1 MGDFWAFLLQ
11 TLTASGAA
19 VLLLIVKAMFRDKLS
34 PRWQFAVW
42 GILALVLL
50 IPAGLWGR
58 YALLNWPMWVEAL
71 KTLLTGSYTLTRVIA
86 PIPLP
91 SLTVPATVFDWLYL
105 IYVLGVLFLL
115 GRYLFSYIRLR
126 LVLKTGRT
134 VSPETAGRIQ
144 SVAAGYHL
152 PACRGVEVE
161 GLGSAFVCGIFSP
174 VLALP
179 AGKTVDDKV
188 LLHELLHLKYR
199 DVVWGILICVL
210 RCVHWCNPLL
220 WYCANEA
227 GNDLESL
234 CDQRVLE
241 RLEGEDRREYGQ
253 ILLSMA
259 NERYARTPGT
269 SSASNGGRNIRRRI
283 QAIVRFKRYPAGM
296 ALVSVCAALMLA
308 APLVFGSRAVSV
320 YNEGGRLSGRAG
332 IDLSLAS
339 ARTTWCT
346 TMAGA
351 LDAYGKSLLVQ
362 SGAYRAM
369 CAPMEQQSEIA
380 RIMRD
385 RQEEGLWP
393 TWDTGLPIEPD
404 RSEGYYIYNLEPS
417 GTDAYQ
423 ALVAVKLNG
432 APDGQWKENMMYLA
446 YQQVLVQK
454 EGNRWVVTGQ
464 GEVRTVEAQEAS
476 MLWGVEELPSYV
488 YSGTAENF
496 RVEVHFQKSVV
507 VDNTIQQ
514 TSGTSWFFGP
524 TTTFDTVPKPG
535 AQFDEIYHSLWS
547 QCIFLGT
554 EEEKTAITH
563 LGLSVAPMDAGEERP
578 SLQPLGIGSG
588 GGSSSTG
595 ECWSSRSLDP
605 DWGPIVSMDGGGSG
619 GHLSTDDFLLP
630 DSFAA
635 DLYINGKKAAE
646 LTLRLQEGG
655 AAQ

>member
-42 GILALVLL
+42 GILGLVLL

-71 KTLLTGSYTLTRVIA
+71 KSLLTGSYTLTRVTA
-86 PIPLP
+86 PVPLP
-91 SLTVPATVFDWLYL
+91 SLTPPATVFDWLYWV
-105 IYVLGVLFLL
+105 YVLGVLFLL
-115 GRYLFSYIRLR
+115 GRYLLAYVRLR
-126 LVLKTGRT
+126 LALKHGRP

-144 SVAAGYHL
+144 AVADRYHL

-161 GLGSAFVCGIFSP
+161 GLGSAFVCGVFSP

-179 AGKTVDDKV
+179 AGKAVEDKV
-188 LLHELLHLKYR
+188 LLHELLHLKHR
-199 DVVWGILICVL
+199 DVVWGILICLL
-210 RCVHWCNPLL
+210 RCLHWCNPLL
-220 WYCANEA
+220 WYCADEA

-259 NERYARTPGT
+259 NEKYARSPGT
-269 SSASNGGRNIRRRI
+269 SSASNGGKNIRRRI
-283 QAIVRFKRYPAGM
+283 EAIVRFKRYPAGM

-320 YNEGGRLSGRAG
+320 YDEGGRLSGRAD

-369 CAPMEQQSEIA
+369 CAPLADQANIA
-380 RIMRD
+380 QVMGD
-385 RQEEGLWP
+385 RQAEGLWP
-393 TWDTGLPIEPD
+393 AWDTGLPIEAD
-404 RSEGYYIYNLEPS
+404 RSEGYYIYNLEPA
-417 GTDAYQ
+417 GEGAYQ

-454 EGNRWVVTGQ
+454 EGNRWVVTEQ

-476 MLWGVEELPSYV
+476 ILWGVEELPSYV

-496 RVEVHFQKSVV
+496 RVEVRYQKTFA
-507 VDNTIQQ
+507 VDNTVQN
-514 TSGTSWFFGP
+514 TNSTSWFFGP
-524 TTTFDTVPKPG
+524 STSFDTVPKPE

-578 SLQPLGIGSG
+578 SLQPLGMGSG

-595 ECWSSRSLDP
+595 ECWSSRSLDS
-605 DWGPIVSMDGGGSG
+605 DWGPAVSMGGGGGS
-619 GHLSTDDFLLP
+619 SEFDTDSFLLP
-630 DSFAA
+630 DFYAA
-635 DLYINGKKAAE
+635 DLYINGEKAAE

-655 AAQ
+655 AQ

>member
-42 GILALVLL
+42 SILALVLL
-50 IPAGLWGR
+50 IPAELWGR

-71 KTLLTGSYTLTRVIA
+71 KTLFTGSYTLTRVIA

-91 SLTVPATVFDWLYL
+91 SLAVPATVFDWLYV

-115 GRYLFSYIRLR
+115 GRYLFSYVRLR
-126 LVLKTGRT
+126 LVLKTGRP

-144 SVAAGYHL
+144 SVAEGYHL
-152 PACRGVEVE
+152 PAYRGVEVE

-259 NERYARTPGT
+259 NEKYARSPGT

-320 YNEGGRLSGRAG
+320 YNEGGRLSGRAD

-404 RSEGYYIYNLEPS
+404 RSEGYYIYNLEPA

-432 APDGQWKENMMYLA
+432 APDGQYEENKMYLA
-446 YQQVLVQK
+446 YQQVQVWK
-454 EGNRWVVTGQ
+454 EGSRWVITEQ

-476 MLWGVEELPSYV
+476 MRWGVEELPSYV

-496 RVEVHFQKSVV
+496 RVEVRYQKTFA
-507 VDNTIQQ
+507 VDNTVQN
-514 TSGTSWFFGP
+514 TNSTSWFFGP
-524 TTTFDTVPKPG
+524 STSFDTVPKPS
-535 AQFDEIYHSLWS
+535 AQFYEVTNNQWTRCVY
-547 QCIFLGT
+547 LGA
-554 EEEKTAITH
+554 EEGKAAITQ
-563 LGLSVAPMDAGEERP
+563 LGVSVLPLEEGEERP
-578 SLQPLGIGSG
+578 ALQSAGYGNG
-588 GGSSSTG
+588 GGSSTDG
-595 ECWSSRSLDP
+595 ADWASRELDS
-605 DWGPIVSMDGGGSG
+605 DWGPVVLMGGGGGS
-619 GHLSTDDFLLP
+619 SEFDNDSFLLP

-635 DLYINGKKAAE
+635 DLYINGEKAAE

-655 AAQ
+655 AVQ

>member
-42 GILALVLL
+42 GILGLVLL

-71 KTLLTGSYTLTRVIA
+71 KSLLTGSYTLTRVTA
-86 PIPLP
+86 PVPLP
-91 SLTVPATVFDWLYL
+91 SLTPPATVFDWLYWV
-105 IYVLGVLFLL
+105 YVLGVLFLL
-115 GRYLFSYIRLR
+115 GRYLLAYVRLR
-126 LVLKTGRT
+126 LALKHGRP

-144 SVAAGYHL
+144 AVADRYHL

-161 GLGSAFVCGIFSP
+161 GLGSAFVCGVFSP

-179 AGKTVDDKV
+179 AGKAVEDKV
-188 LLHELLHLKYR
+188 LLHELLHLKHR
-199 DVVWGILICVL
+199 DVVWGILICLL
-210 RCVHWCNPLL
+210 RCLHWCNPLL
-220 WYCANEA
+220 WYCADEA

-259 NERYARTPGT
+259 NEKYARSPGT
-269 SSASNGGRNIRRRI
+269 SSASNGGKNIRRRI
-283 QAIVRFKRYPAGM
+283 EAIVRFKRYPAGM

-320 YNEGGRLSGRAG
+320 YDEGGRLSGRAD

-369 CAPMEQQSEIA
+369 CAPLADQANIA
-380 RIMRD
+380 QVMGD
-385 RQEEGLWP
+385 RQAEGLWP
-393 TWDTGLPIEPD
+393 AWDTGLPIEAD
-404 RSEGYYIYNLEPS
+404 RSEGYYIYNLEPA
-417 GTDAYQ
+417 GEGAYQ

-432 APDGQWKENMMYLA
+432 APDGQWEENTMYLA
-446 YQQVLVQK
+446 YQQVRVWK
-454 EGNRWVVTGQ
+454 EGSRWVVAEQ
-464 GEVRTVEAQEAS
+464 GDIQSVETVGATSIRWSEV
-476 MLWGVEELPSYV
+476 LPAYV

-496 RVEVHFQKSVV
+496 RVEVRCQKTFA
-507 VDNTIQQ
+507 VDNTVQN
-514 TSGTSWFFGP
+514 TNDTSWFFGP
-524 TTTFDTVPKPG
+524 STTFDTVPKPN
-535 AQFDEIYHSLWS
+535 AQFDEVTNS
-547 QCIFLGT
+547 QRTRCVYLGPA
-554 EEEKTAITH
+554 EEKAAITQ
-563 LGLSVAPMDAGEERP
+563 LGVSVLPLEEGEERP
-578 SLQPLGIGSG
+578 TLPSARQGNVGGSSTQGDDWASRELDSDWGPAISMGGG
-588 GGSSSTG
+588 GGSS
-595 ECWSSRSLDP
+595 EFD
-605 DWGPIVSMDGGGSG
+605 
-619 GHLSTDDFLLP
+619 TDSFLLP
-630 DSFAA
+630 DFYAA
-635 DLYINGKKAAE
+635 DLYINGEKAAE

-655 AAQ
+655 AQ

>member
-42 GILALVLL
+42 SILALVLL

-71 KTLLTGSYTLTRVIA
+71 KTLFTGSYTLTRVIA

-91 SLTVPATVFDWLYL
+91 SLAVPATVFDWLYL

-126 LVLKTGRT
+126 LVLKTGRP

-144 SVAAGYHL
+144 SAAEGYHL

-269 SSASNGGRNIRRRI
+269 SSASNGGKNIRRRI

-320 YNEGGRLSGRAG
+320 YNEGGRLSGRAD

-404 RSEGYYIYNLEPS
+404 RSEGYYIQSGARRVGRLPGPS
-417 GTDAYQ
+417 G
-423 ALVAVKLNG
+423 G
-432 APDGQWKENMMYLA
+432 
-446 YQQVLVQK
+446 
-454 EGNRWVVTGQ
+454 
-464 GEVRTVEAQEAS
+464 EAQRGARRA
-476 MLWGVEELPSYV
+476 VEREYDV
-488 YSGTAENF
+488 
-496 RVEVHFQKSVV
+496 
-507 VDNTIQQ
+507 
-514 TSGTSWFFGP
+514 FGIP
-524 TTTFDTVPKPG
+524 TG
-535 AQFDEIYHSLWS
+535 ACSE
-547 QCIFLGT
+547 GR
-554 EEEKTAITH
+554 E
-563 LGLSVAPMDAGEERP
+563 
-578 SLQPLGIGSG
+578 PLGSHGAGRGPDRSG
-588 GGSSSTG
+588 PGGLHALG
-595 ECWSSRSLDP
+595 R
-605 DWGPIVSMDGGGSG
+605 
-619 GHLSTDDFLLP
+619 
-630 DSFAA
+630 
-635 DLYINGKKAAE
+635 
-646 LTLRLQEGG
+646 GG
-655 AAQ
+655 AALLCLLGHSGKLPGGGTLPEDLCGGQHPAEYQQHQLVFRTFYFL